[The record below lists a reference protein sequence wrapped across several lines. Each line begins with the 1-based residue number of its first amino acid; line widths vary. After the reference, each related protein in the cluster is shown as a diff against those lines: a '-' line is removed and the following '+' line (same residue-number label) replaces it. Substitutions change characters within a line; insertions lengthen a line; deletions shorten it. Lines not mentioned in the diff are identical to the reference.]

1 MAAVS
6 ETPLER
12 IVDLRQLRSHDLDP
26 LLEEETEVWRNTL
39 DWDFRASA
47 TLVRR
52 FLDMQALSGYSLL
65 VNERP
70 VGYSYFVAE
79 EKKGLIG
86 DLYVMRE
93 FVTARNEEML
103 LSAVVE
109 SAVKTPF
116 IQRIESQLLMLR
128 TGARMAPPLR
138 RYLRLHRRT
147 FMEVDLASV
156 SRLAPGVSSPAYLV
170 DGWNQRKQEDAAT
183 LIAESYRGH
192 IDSEINDQYRS
203 PAGARRF
210 LLNIIQFPGCGSFF
224 QPGSFLALDAGTGRL
239 SGICLSSLV
248 HTNVGHITQVCI
260 SQTARGKGLGYELI
274 RRSLEA
280 LARHGCVKA
289 SLTVTT
295 ANRQAIALYE
305 RMGFRMTRDFSA
317 YVWEGFSAR
326 SPGDPAIG
334 FL

>member
-6 ETPLER
+6 DSPLER
-12 IVDLRQLRSHDLDP
+12 IVDLRQLRSRDLDS
-26 LLEEETEVWRNTL
+26 LLDEETRVWHDTL
-39 DWDFRASA
+39 DWDFHASA

-52 FLDMQALSGYSLL
+52 FLDMQALTGYSLL

-93 FVTARNEEML
+93 FVSARNEELL
-103 LSAVVE
+103 LSAVVD
-109 SAVKTPF
+109 SALKTPF

-128 TGARMAPPLR
+128 SGGRMALPQP
-138 RYLRLHRRT
+138 RYLRMHRRT
-147 FMEVDLASV
+147 FMEVDLA
-156 SRLAPGVSSPAYLV
+156 GVAGLPQHAIPSGFLV
-170 DGWNQRKQEDAAT
+170 DGWSQRKQEDAAV
-183 LIAESYRGH
+183 LIADAYRGH

-224 QPGSFLALDAGTGRL
+224 QPASFLALDAA
-239 SGICLSSLV
+239 SGKLCGMCLSSLV
-248 HTNVGHITQVCI
+248 QSSVGHITQVCV
-260 SQTARGKGLGYELI
+260 SEAARGKGLGYELI

-280 LARHGCVKA
+280 LARHGCLKA
-289 SLTVTT
+289 TLTVTS
-295 ANRQAIALYE
+295 ANQGAIALYE
-305 RMGFRMTRDFSA
+305 SMGFRMTRDFSA
-317 YVWEGFSAR
+317 YVWEGFSPRA
-326 SPGDPAIG
+326 PGEPSIG
-334 FL
+334 FR